1 MKKIIVTESIS
12 DKGVALLK
20 AQKDFQV
27 DVKMN
32 LTREELLEQ
41 IPEYDAVVVRSVT
54 KINEEFYQHAANLK
68 VVGRAGNGVD
78 NIEMEGATK
87 RGIIVVNTPESNI
100 VSACEHT
107 IGLLLASCRNT
118 LRAHKMIESR
128 VWDRS
133 GLKGMELCGKTL
145 GIIGLGRIG
154 GLVATRMLAFGMKI
168 IAYDPYIA
176 DARFRKYSAKK
187 CETLDELLKEAD
199 VITIHTPRTE
209 ETMNMITYKEWE
221 KCKKGVRVV
230 NCARGGLFNEQDL
243 ARAIKEG
250 LVASAGIDVL
260 VDEPKPI
267 SPLID
272 LPQCVLTP
280 HLGADTQEAQ
290 DNVGIAIAEEVI
302 AALRGEMVPNAVNLP
317 ALQAG
322 ELAVMKNFLTLG
334 EDLGKLYYQLEHEA
348 IEKVEVIYSGALAE
362 METSMITRAVLKG
375 VFEPILKERVNYVNA
390 EVTAGGRGVEVIES
404 KENTPQNLLTVKIHS
419 KGNLFTAAGNVTLEG
434 EVRIKNINGYQFDVE
449 PMPFMLA
456 VNNED
461 KPGMIGQLGTLLGAA
476 RVNIATMQVSRNLQ
490 NGVAMML
497 MTVDN
502 EVVPE
507 TLKLLQGVTGFSRLR
522 QLKM

>member
-12 DKGVALLK
+12 EKGIALLRD
-20 AQKDFQV
+20 QKDLQV
-27 DVKMN
+27 DVKMD
-32 LTREELLEQ
+32 LSREELLKI
-41 IPEYDAVVVRSVT
+41 IPAYDAIIVRSVT
-54 KINEEFYQHAANLK
+54 KINEEFYEHAENLK

-78 NIEMEGATK
+78 NIEMEGATR

-118 LRAHKMIESR
+118 VKAHKMIESR
-128 VWDRS
+128 VWNRA
-133 GLKGMELCGKTL
+133 GLKGMELYGKTL

-154 GLVATRMLAFGMKI
+154 GLVAARMLAFGMKL

-176 DARFRKYSAKK
+176 DARFRKYNAKK

-199 VITIHTPRTE
+199 VISIHTPKTD
-209 ETMNMITYKEWE
+209 ETMNMITYKEWG

-267 SPLID
+267 SPLIG
-272 LPQCVLTP
+272 LPECVLTP

-302 AALRGEMVPNAVNLP
+302 SALRGEMVPNAVNLP

-322 ELAVMKNFLTLG
+322 ELEVMKKFLILG
-334 EDLGKLYYQLEHEA
+334 ETLGKLYYQLEHEA
-348 IEKVEVIYSGALAE
+348 VEKVEAVYSGALADL
-362 METSMITRAVLKG
+362 ETDMVTRAVLKG
-375 VFEPILKERVNYVNA
+375 VFEPVLKERVNYVNA
-390 EVTAGGRGVEVIES
+390 ELTAESRGVEVVES
-404 KENTPQNLLTVKIHS
+404 RESGKKNLLTVKIHTK
-419 KGNLFTAAGNVTLEG
+419 KGLFTAAGNVAPEG
-434 EVRIKNINGYQFDVE
+434 EVRIREVNGYQFDVE
-449 PMPFMLA
+449 PAPFMLA

-461 KPGMIGQLGTLLGAA
+461 KPGMIGQIGTLLGASK
-476 RVNIATMQVSRNLQ
+476 VNIATMQVSRNQ
-490 NGVAMML
+490 KDGVAMML

-502 EVVPE
+502 GVEKE
-507 TLKLLQGVTGFSRLR
+507 TLRLLQGLDGITRVSL
-522 QLKM
+522 LKI

>member
-243 ARAIKEG
+243 AWWPAP
-250 LVASAGIDVL
+250 AST
-260 VDEPKPI
+260 
-267 SPLID
+267 
-272 LPQCVLTP
+272 CWWT
-280 HLGADTQEAQ
+280 
-290 DNVGIAIAEEVI
+290 N
-302 AALRGEMVPNAVNLP
+302 
-317 ALQAG
+317 
-322 ELAVMKNFLTLG
+322 
-334 EDLGKLYYQLEHEA
+334 
-348 IEKVEVIYSGALAE
+348 
-362 METSMITRAVLKG
+362 
-375 VFEPILKERVNYVNA
+375 
-390 EVTAGGRGVEVIES
+390 
-404 KENTPQNLLTVKIHS
+404 
-419 KGNLFTAAGNVTLEG
+419 
-434 EVRIKNINGYQFDVE
+434 
-449 PMPFMLA
+449 
-456 VNNED
+456 
-461 KPGMIGQLGTLLGAA
+461 
-476 RVNIATMQVSRNLQ
+476 RNR
-490 NGVAMML
+490 
-497 MTVDN
+497 
-502 EVVPE
+502 
-507 TLKLLQGVTGFSRLR
+507 FRR
-522 QLKM
+522 

>member
-260 VDEPKPI
+260 VDGRFVQEQK
-267 SPLID
+267 SLSLLYRGSSNQRLID
-272 LPQCVLTP
+272 
-280 HLGADTQEAQ
+280 
-290 DNVGIAIAEEVI
+290 
-302 AALRGEMVPNAVNLP
+302 VPKTLA
-317 ALQAG
+317 AG
-322 ELAVMKNFLTLG
+322 EITLW
-334 EDLGKLYYQLEHEA
+334 
-348 IEKVEVIYSGALAE
+348 
-362 METSMITRAVLKG
+362 
-375 VFEPILKERVNYVNA
+375 
-390 EVTAGGRGVEVIES
+390 
-404 KENTPQNLLTVKIHS
+404 TPPVW
-419 KGNLFTAAGNVTLEG
+419 
-434 EVRIKNINGYQFDVE
+434 
-449 PMPFMLA
+449 
-456 VNNED
+456 
-461 KPGMIGQLGTLLGAA
+461 
-476 RVNIATMQVSRNLQ
+476 
-490 NGVAMML
+490 
-497 MTVDN
+497 
-502 EVVPE
+502 
-507 TLKLLQGVTGFSRLR
+507 
-522 QLKM
+522 